1 MLSIS
6 EIRRLGISLTEEQF
20 IRELGPFVLVQK
32 PPAPA
37 APAPGTQVMGLPQNA
52 RATGIFRPE
61 KLTDD
66 MLSMLFQFEDLIVAT
81 LPPVEVEGGGRLTV
95 GRAPDCELVLDDGSV
110 SKRHATLDWV
120 PERNACA
127 LEDLGSTNGTY
138 LNGAIRVRRSVL
150 LRDGDIVSFGEVAF
164 WYLLSPTLV
173 QRLRAGSGMTKLG
186 SHSG

>member
-1 MLSIS
+1 MLSIG
-6 EIRRLGISLTEEQF
+6 EIRRLGISLSEAQF
-20 IRELGPFVLVQK
+20 VRELGPFVLVQK

-52 RATGIFRPE
+52 RATGVFRPE

-66 MLSMLFQFEDLIVAT
+66 MLSLLFQFEDLIVAT
-81 LPPVEVEGGGRLTV
+81 LPPVEGAGRLIV
-95 GRAPDCELVLDDGSV
+95 GRSPDCDLVLDDGSV
-110 SKRHATLDWV
+110 SKRHAGLDWNA
-120 PERNACA
+120 ERNACA

-164 WYLLSPTLV
+164 WYLLSPTLL
-173 QRLRAGSGMTKLG
+173 QRFKAGSGMTKLG